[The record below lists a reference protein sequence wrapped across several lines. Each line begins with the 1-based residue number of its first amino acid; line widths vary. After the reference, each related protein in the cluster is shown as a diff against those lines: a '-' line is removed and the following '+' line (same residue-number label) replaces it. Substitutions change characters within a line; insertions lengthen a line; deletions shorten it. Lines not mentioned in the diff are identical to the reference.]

1 MQNTPQISVIIP
13 TLNEEKL
20 IVKTLEQFTI
30 QIKEKF
36 SLEIII
42 SDGGSTDGTLSLLTP
57 LVDKVVKAEPGI
69 KQNIPQGRNAGAK
82 AASGNF
88 LYFLNADTMIRDTEL
103 FFNSSLAAFADE
115 KNYALTCRFHVFPD
129 DIRLSDKM
137 FHGFYNNYVRMLNAI
152 GMGMGRGECQMVRSD
167 IFRKVNG
174 YNELLA
180 AGEDYDLYRRIRKLG
195 AGCRIKFLNDLL
207 VYESPR
213 RYRKFGYVKVFG
225 DWTKNSFSVFFKN
238 KSISEVWEQVR

>member
-1 MQNTPQISVIIP
+1 MQNTPKISVIIP

-20 IVKTLEQFTI
+20 IVKTLGQFTSLL
-30 QIKEKF
+30 KEKY
-36 SLEIII
+36 SMEIII
-42 SDGGSTDGTLSLLTP
+42 SDGGSTDDTLSLLTP
-57 LVDKVVKAEPGI
+57 LVDKVVKAEEGV

-82 AASGNF
+82 AAEGEY
-88 LYFLNADTMIRDTEL
+88 LYFLNADTIIEDTEL
-103 FFNSSLAAFADE
+103 FFTATIDSFSDN

-129 DIRLSDKM
+129 DVRFSDKM
-137 FHGFYNNYVRMLNAI
+137 FHGFYNNYVRLLNAA

-180 AGEDYDLYRRIRKLG
+180 AGEDYDLYRRIKKLG
-195 AGCRIKFLNDLL
+195 KGKIKFLNELL

-213 RYRKFGYVKVFG
+213 RYRKFGYIKVFG